1 MDEFFAIEQHL
12 GEVAAVISLQ
22 FAMEATEDKDVAYEK
37 KEEKDEE
44 EAKPQ
49 PKADGDDAPADG
61 GEEGGEAKAPKWNAG
76 DYEWTVTNRKP
87 KNLPQVYLRSKGPK
101 KTKHEVKMADSFS
114 TSSYEAISKSLD
126 EFCLAVKKEDDAKCK
141 AEAWF
146 YLYQQ
151 IVFND

>member
-1 MDEFFAIEQHL
+1 MPA
-12 GEVAAVISLQ
+12 
-22 FAMEATEDKDVAYEK
+22 
-37 KEEKDEE
+37 E
-44 EAKPQ
+44 EAAKPE
-49 PKADGDDAPADG
+49 PKAEGEEAPAEG
-61 GEEGGEAKAPKWNAG
+61 GEEGGEAKAPAWNAA
-76 DYEWTVTNRKP
+76 DYQWTITNKKP
-87 KNLPQVYLRSKGPK
+87 KNLPQVYLRSKGPS

-126 EFCLAVKKEDDAKCK
+126 EFCLAIKKEDDAKNK